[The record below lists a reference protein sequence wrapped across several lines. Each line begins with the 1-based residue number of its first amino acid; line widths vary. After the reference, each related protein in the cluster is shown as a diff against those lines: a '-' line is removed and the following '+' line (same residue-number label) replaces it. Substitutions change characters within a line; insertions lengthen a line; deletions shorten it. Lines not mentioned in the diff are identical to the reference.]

1 MLQSLQPGIP
11 RISRQ
16 QANVFP
22 PVLSPLIHA
31 VESGLDILPA
41 VQAVTR
47 DLGFDTFMYGVSTS
61 LKPDHESRMYVFT
74 TAPMEW
80 VLRYDQHAY
89 IEADPRVLLLW
100 DSTLPLVWDQ
110 KMVRGMSKRTDDFL
124 DDALRHGIASGV
136 CMPLRDETGTR
147 VLVALNSAISVPG
160 DSRRREIARALGD
173 VIALAHY
180 FHEMFMKSVVRTGIP
195 SRVTGMPLS
204 NRERQCL
211 GLAARGMTSDDIAF
225 KLGICT
231 RTVQYHFD
239 SIRSKLAAA
248 NRQEAVARA
257 IKDGLISV

>member
-1 MLQSLQPGIP
+1 MLQSLRPGAP
-11 RISRQ
+11 RIQ
-16 QANVFP
+16 QGSVLP
-22 PVLSPLIHA
+22 PIVGPLIHA
-31 VESGLDILPA
+31 AENGLDLVPA
-41 VQAVTR
+41 VRTITK

-74 TAPMEW
+74 TASMEW
-80 VLRYDQHAY
+80 VLRYDQRAY

-110 KMVRGMSKRTDDFL
+110 ATVRGMSKKSDDFL
-124 DDALRHGIASGV
+124 DDAIGYGIASGF
-136 CMPLRDETGTR
+136 CMPLRDESGTR
-147 VLVALNSAISVPG
+147 VIVALNSVIPTIDDVRRQRIS
-160 DSRRREIARALGD
+160 RILGD
-173 VIALAHY
+173 MVVLTHY
-180 FHEMFMKSVVRTGIP
+180 FHELFMKSVVRRGVP

-204 NRERQCL
+204 GRERQCL

-225 KLGICT
+225 KLGICA

-257 IKDGLISV
+257 IKDGLISL

>member
-1 MLQSLQPGIP
+1 MFL
-11 RISRQ
+11 
-16 QANVFP
+16 P
-22 PVLSPLIHA
+22 PVLAPLIHA
-31 VESGLDILPA
+31 AENGLDLVPA
-41 VQAVTR
+41 IRTITK

-80 VLRYDQHAY
+80 VLLYDQRAY
-89 IEADPRVLLLW
+89 IEADPRILLLW

-110 KMVRGMSKRTDDFL
+110 TTVRGMSKTSDDFL
-124 DDALRHGIASGV
+124 DDALGHGIASGV
-136 CMPLRDETGTR
+136 CTPLRDESGTR
-147 VLVALNSAISVPG
+147 VIVALNSVIPRFNDMKRQQISR
-160 DSRRREIARALGD
+160 DLGNM
-173 VIALAHY
+173 VVLTHY
-180 FHEMFMKSVVRTGIP
+180 FHELFMKSVVRRGVP

-204 NRERQCL
+204 ARERQCL

-225 KLGICT
+225 KLGICS

-257 IKDGLISV
+257 IKDGLINL